1 MVKRVHKGSDGYYHV
16 AGGKFKVLVGSR
28 AQVMHGTAYKTK
40 GGLKK
45 SALKFNKHGKIV
57 SRAKS
62 SSNPLKRL
70 TDAGYKTKK
79 GQFGAIYDGADGRHG
94 RKSRKKRKSKRH
106 RTAKRS
112 RRRKTKR
119 RGSRKRCRT
128 KKGRFRRC

>member
-1 MVKRVHKGSDGYYHV
+1 MVKRVHKGSDGFYHV
-16 AGGKFKVLVGSR
+16 SGGKFKVLVGSR

-70 TDAGYKTKK
+70 TDAGYRTKK
-79 GQFGAIYDGADGRHG
+79 GEFGSFREGSKKR
-94 RKSRKKRKSKRH
+94 RKSRKGKKSRKRR
-106 RTAKRS
+106 RTAKK
-112 RRRKTKR
+112 RKKGR
-119 RGSRKRCRT
+119 RCRT
-128 KKGRFRRC
+128 KKGKFRKC

>member
-45 SALKFNKHGKIV
+45 SGLKFNKHGKIV

-70 TDAGYKTKK
+70 TDAGYRTKK
-79 GQFGAIYDGADGRHG
+79 GEFGAFKVNGKKARRSRKR
-94 RKSRKKRKSKRH
+94 RKSRRRRS
-106 RTAKRS
+106 AKRS
-112 RRRKTKR
+112 RRRRTKR
-119 RGSRKRCRT
+119 RGSRRRCRT
-128 KKGRFRRC
+128 RKGRFRKC

>member
-57 SRAKS
+57 SRANS
-62 SSNPLKRL
+62 ASNPLKRL
-70 TDAGYKTKK
+70 TNAGYRTKK
-79 GQFGAIYDGADGRHG
+79 GEFGSFKVGSKKA
-94 RKSRKKRKSKRH
+94 SRKKRKSRRR